1 MPELPEV
8 ETIKTAISKG
18 IGKSQIIDVIINNGR
33 LREQVP
39 NDLPKKIKGTTII
52 GYKRIAKYI
61 IMELSNGLDLIWH
74 MGMSGKIKL
83 TDYMPDK
90 LDKHDHIIIVTDG
103 GIIIYNDPRRFGLL
117 VYCKKDN
124 LNKCRW
130 FSKTG
135 IDPFDNNLNNDYLYE
150 QLQRHAKLP
159 IKLALLN
166 QEIIAGI
173 GNIYASE
180 ILYESRILPTRIS
193 KDVSLSECETLI
205 KNIRNILQ
213 KAILAG
219 GSTLRDYKKPD
230 GSMGYFQQQ
239 HCVYNKTGQRCPDCK
254 CDIAKTGG
262 IKRSV
267 MGGRSTFY
275 CESLQK

>member
-8 ETIKTAISKG
+8 ETIKNAVSKG
-18 IGKSQIIDVIINNGR
+18 IGKGRIIDVIVNNGR
-33 LREQVP
+33 LREQIP
-39 NDLPKKIKGTTII
+39 DDLSKKIKGTTII
-52 GYKRIAKYI
+52 SYKRIAKYI
-61 IMELSNGLDLIWH
+61 VMELSNSLALIWH

-83 TDYMPDK
+83 ADEVSDK
-90 LDKHDHIIIVTDG
+90 YDKHDHVIIVTDK

-117 VYCKKDN
+117 VYCEKDK
-124 LNKCRW
+124 LNTSKW
-130 FSKTG
+130 FNKVG
-135 IDPFDNNLNNDYLYE
+135 IDPFDSNLNKNYLYK
-150 QLQRHAKLP
+150 QLQKHAKLP
-159 IKLALLN
+159 IKSALLN
-166 QEIIAGI
+166 QEIVAGI

-180 ILYESRILPTRIS
+180 ILYESRILPTREA
-193 KDVSLSECETLI
+193 KNVSLAECDELV
-205 KNIRNILQ
+205 KNTRKVLQ
-213 KAILAG
+213 KAISAG

-239 HCVYNKTGQRCPDCK
+239 HCVYNKTGQRCPDCI
-254 CDIAKTGG
+254 CDITKTGG

>member
-8 ETIKTAISKG
+8 ETIKTAVSKG
-18 IGKSQIIDVIINNGR
+18 IGRACIIEMIINNGR

-39 NDLPKKIKGTTII
+39 ADMPEKIKGATITS
-52 GYKRIAKYI
+52 YQRIAKYMV
-61 IMELSNGLDLIWH
+61 MELSCGLDLLWH

-83 TDYMPDK
+83 ADKMPEK
-90 LDKHDHIIIVTDG
+90 LDKHDHIVIITDKG
-103 GIIIYNDPRRFGLL
+103 VIIYNDPRRFGLL
-117 VYCKKDN
+117 TYCEKNK
-124 LNKCRW
+124 LNSCRW
-130 FSKTG
+130 FNKTG
-135 IDPFDNNLNNDYLYE
+135 IDPFDSKLTKDYLYNK
-150 QLQRHAKLP
+150 LQNHSKLP

-180 ILYESRILPTRIS
+180 ILYESRILPTRLA
-193 KDVSLSECETLI
+193 KDVTLSDCDELV
-205 KNIRNILQ
+205 KNTRKVLQ
-213 KAILAG
+213 KAIDAG

-254 CDIAKTGG
+254 CNLAKTGG